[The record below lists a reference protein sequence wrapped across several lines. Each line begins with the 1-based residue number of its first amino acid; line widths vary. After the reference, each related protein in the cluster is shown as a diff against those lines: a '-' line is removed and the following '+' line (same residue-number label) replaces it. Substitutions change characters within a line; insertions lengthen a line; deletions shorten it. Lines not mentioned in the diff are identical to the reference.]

1 MEPWGAFAGTF
12 GIILGNA
19 LILSLRFFARSQGL
33 EVRWWSRCLARERA
47 HVRALAK
54 AGARCVV
61 EVEVV
66 PTIAR
71 DGGPAAKVKLVVSEA
86 PGQ

>member
-1 MEPWGAFAGTF
+1 MQLLDVVQYQVVHRAG
-12 GIILGNA
+12 
-19 LILSLRFFARSQGL
+19 GL
-33 EVRWWSRCLARERA
+33 LVRIVARETAPRDLPDR
-47 HVRALAK
+47 VRGAIEDALAK